1 MLLVISPVH
10 VHHQVIIIVINTKIT
25 IIVSIIVI
33 IIVVTII
40 LGIYLFLA
48 AGCIDIITMNHS
60 PAATGR
66 LAKKYNL
73 ASTTGD
79 LYVIM
84 TLPVKLTV

>member
-1 MLLVISPVH
+1 M
-10 VHHQVIIIVINTKIT
+10 
-25 IIVSIIVI
+25 
-33 IIVVTII
+33 VVTII

-60 PAATGR
+60 PAANGR

-79 LYVIM
+79 LYVIIICA
-84 TLPVKLTV
+84 LACQIDSVSVNFN

>member
-10 VHHQVIIIVINTKIT
+10 VHHQVIIIVINTNST

-33 IIVVTII
+33 IIVVVTII

-60 PAATGR
+60 PAA
-66 LAKKYNL
+66 N
-73 ASTTGD
+73 GD
-79 LYVIM
+79 WQRNTI
-84 TLPVKLTV
+84 